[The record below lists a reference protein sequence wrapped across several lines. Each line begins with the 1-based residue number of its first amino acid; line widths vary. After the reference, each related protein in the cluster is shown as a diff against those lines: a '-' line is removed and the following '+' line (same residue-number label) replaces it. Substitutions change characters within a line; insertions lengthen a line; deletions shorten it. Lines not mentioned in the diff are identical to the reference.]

1 MSKYTPGPWLWET
14 VEGDQSMITESS
26 LKGPD
31 VLCRYWYD
39 DPPSADALLIAA
51 APEMAEMLLS
61 MHVHGSHGGPT
72 RAEVEALLR
81 KAGVL

>member
-51 APEMAEMLLS
+51 A
-61 MHVHGSHGGPT
+61 V
-72 RAEVEALLR
+72 
-81 KAGVL
+81 K